1 MAKRSE
7 KETSSSKQSMSTA
20 TDAVGGAPFI
30 DASDD
35 EIREMMK
42 KIPSLKQ
49 RIAGRS
55 LPIEK
60 FAINKAER
68 YLQGESLPLCG
79 LEMIFAWNLFEVLKK
94 SPELAKLHLATVW
107 ESVPAVLSQNKALS
121 DDFCVVHLMHG
132 LCFWS
137 VGRLDEARAC
147 FDSVLASSSGIQH
160 DHYAA
165 PAACW
170 QLGRLLMEERK
181 YEAASKKL
189 ETAR

>member
-1 MAKRSE
+1 
-7 KETSSSKQSMSTA
+7 
-20 TDAVGGAPFI
+20 
-30 DASDD
+30 
-35 EIREMMK
+35 
-42 KIPSLKQ
+42 
-49 RIAGRS
+49 
-55 LPIEK
+55 
-60 FAINKAER
+60 
-68 YLQGESLPLCG
+68 
-79 LEMIFAWNLFEVLKK
+79 MIFAWNLFEVLKK

-189 ETAR
+189 ETARSAYKGYVLENRIHFRIHAALNAIDKYKILKQRANAT